1 MAKNYL
7 NEDILLQ
14 SLKNKDSKAFEY
26 LFNDSRNRLFILVV
40 SIVSDPE
47 VAKDIVQEFF
57 IDFWHYE
64 LYNKVRVS
72 IKSYLYTALHSRA
85 LMHLRGERSYAKM
98 IEVLTPYEYS
108 ETHYPLE
115 NEELRDQ
122 LNKAINKLPPMAQ
135 QVFRMHY
142 IEHLPYADISNI
154 LGISQSTVGN
164 HIDRALR
171 GLRADLKK
179 NR

>member
-7 NEDILLQ
+7 DENVLLR

-26 LFNDSRNRLFILVV
+26 LYNESRNRLFLLVV
-40 SIVSDPE
+40 SIVSDAE

-57 IDFWHYE
+57 VDFWHHE

-72 IKSYLYTALHSRA
+72 VKSYLYTALNSRA

-98 IEVLTPYEYS
+98 IDTLTPYDHSATY
-108 ETHYPLE
+108 YPLE
-115 NEELRDQ
+115 NEELKKE
-122 LNKAINKLPPMAQ
+122 LYKAINKLPPTAQ
-135 QVFRMHY
+135 RVFRMHY
-142 IEHLPYADISNI
+142 IEHLSYAEIAGMI
-154 LGISQSTVGN
+154 GISISTVGN
-164 HIDRALR
+164 HIDRALK

-179 NR
+179 NQ